1 MGTVSQSLF
10 LLRTQLALKSWN
22 LVLFLPLLLLTLFSI
37 QWNHLLISG
46 WLHARGKGRLTG
58 ITGYKI
64 SQAQP
69 SIIYTD
75 QLSSTTLSF
84 TLSMLKSMDSNL
96 KENQAHWKCANWD
109 SCVSNLYS
117 NMMHNNEKRQKFF
130 IDYDRKAL
138 VCPATYASELYC
150 SFFGSI
156 FFYSSATED
165 ATDWFQNYSMFHL
178 TSDASDISEE
188 STSKNFC
195 QADRNYF
202 FYLPKLLCFLSILVM
217 TIFCF
222 YFLLTTISC
231 IVKLKS
237 CGFLQLMIRKGLS
250 PASYWASVW
259 LWTSAEVLLLSICM
273 TLSFYIQCPG
283 FYSPERVY
291 LIAVQTGSFLYCAA
305 SFMLLLTVLTNNYY
319 AICKGTITY
328 VIAVGVLIISNRL
341 AQESLEFVGLKQLQ
355 MGLLLLPCGNFAE
368 QLQANLVGQVNPK
381 IENKF
386 HATGVLI
393 NVLFSAV
400 NILLT
405 LFLDYVLTTGNALR
419 YSPILRVCTAA
430 PGFDLPDMFK
440 QQPGIEFL
448 ENNDIIVRYAKVSCK
463 PLTNDADH
471 NEAQTGQ
478 FSVDLYDSQITA
490 VIADD
495 ASKVNEFLGVM
506 TGAQPVTSG
515 SLWID
520 GRIAA
525 NSRNR
530 PLSQTRVSVCPAED
544 ALCNN
549 LTVLHTLQMAL
560 VSRGMSWIKCERDIH
575 PTLALL
581 RLVDILPRRV
591 SSLSAG
597 QARNL
602 SIACAL
608 LGNPKLVV
616 LFEPTRHLDPAS
628 RQRLWRLLEEHR
640 IQQRCIV
647 VGVAAHSP
655 DEINEMERRANR
667 LILLSSP
674 SGQNIASAGSSQ
686 YMRLAANFE
695 LIVQARLRDPS
706 RGESALEKLRSQLS
720 SVLNG
725 QIQLTLEKELL
736 SAHFDSRLTGS
747 DDNLTMKVIK
757 AFKSI
762 EQDVEKISLKR
773 LTLTELYNRLRR
785 VNTGKIDSL
794 FLNGRQ
800 NRSSSG
806 IHSKNIEADDL
817 FKNSGD
823 HFDSE
828 LSQRRSIPKN
838 SETTFFGAVRGIC
851 RFSCLLH
858 RRSCCRI
865 FCQCIF
871 VPIFLLGFFAAPLL
885 IEKAWLTKLKVSRN
899 ISNLPVKK
907 FTRGV
912 CIYDNDVPSKY
923 KIDQYRCGMLLT
935 GSVIAGNNYIV
946 IPKQW
951 NTQLYS
957 YLQTPAVLKQIHKH
971 CTAVKQNE
979 LPCPVAYANSWSR
992 TSLNYDRQLVIG
1004 SYGVNSH
1011 PDFSTASAFIASLS
1025 AMKYFMPA
1033 VKTTANF
1040 HILIVNDYRSV
1051 ALPLLGQT
1059 SQLFIVCVLPAY
1071 YINDLLQQR
1080 SVKWPSFLVSVGVS
1094 PARYFIGQLL
1104 MLWLQYAPVY
1114 CLAII
1119 VRMVINPVV
1128 YGSKYQWLVCFL
1140 TVTFGL
1146 MNNLLLVYLLSLI
1159 IPSVLRR
1166 LLPTAYLI
1174 VSILISSFSI
1184 ILPSVFPL
1192 SLSMIVALP
1201 PFATG
1206 MLSYYSTK
1214 VYRYSLEFFN
1224 FINDG
1229 ADSSRFRL
1237 AAYTERHILACL
1249 IVIPLH
1255 FATLTAV
1262 ILLMPLIKKN
1272 LCYKSTGANAKNN
1285 VSIMQNA
1292 TGGYH
1297 NTMNADYSR
1306 NFNSQQGNSVV
1317 EVQQLTKY
1325 FSPSICAVHDVNLDV
1340 KSGKVLTFVGSTGSG
1355 LSTVVSAIAG
1365 RLTPSS
1371 GECRVRSGASGRWVS
1386 GPAVKFKQAVAYS
1399 PHRSPL
1405 FKLATVVEHA
1415 LFYSN
1420 LLGVSFERLA
1430 QLLEDFRLVQCKNKL
1445 VSQLSVGQKRR
1456 LGLVIALMKN
1466 ETILFIAD
1474 DVSTG
1479 VTSPKDMNIM
1489 RSILQNG
1496 TENMTLITT
1505 SHDLNVAAQAPSLV
1519 GLINQGGLMCVD
1531 TMSDI
1536 RESLSLYI
1544 LEIELS
1550 AKGISTHEDT
1560 KVDILRRILA
1570 RFYETN
1576 VLDQTVSW
1584 MKIALPE
1591 QSVEP
1596 AIESINWLLQLKSN
1610 LATVISDLLFYPASD
1625 DQLLEYV
1632 FETHEK
1638 QFRKQPERG
1647 LEASPLVELP
1657 EFYDV

>member
-478 FSVDLYDSQITA
+478 FSVDLYDNQITA

-520 GRIAA
+520 GRVAA

-591 SSLSAG
+591 SSLSTG
-597 QARNL
+597 QARSL

-686 YMRLAANFE
+686 YMYMRLAANFE

-828 LSQRRSIPKN
+828 LSQRRRIPKN

-1004 SYGVNSH
+1004 SYGSIVIR
-1011 PDFSTASAFIASLS
+1011 TSL
-1025 AMKYFMPA
+1025 P
-1033 VKTTANF
+1033 
-1040 HILIVNDYRSV
+1040 HQ
-1051 ALPLLGQT
+1051 P
-1059 SQLFIVCVLPAY
+1059 
-1071 YINDLLQQR
+1071 
-1080 SVKWPSFLVSVGVS
+1080 
-1094 PARYFIGQLL
+1094 
-1104 MLWLQYAPVY
+1104 
-1114 CLAII
+1114 
-1119 VRMVINPVV
+1119 
-1128 YGSKYQWLVCFL
+1128 
-1140 TVTFGL
+1140 
-1146 MNNLLLVYLLSLI
+1146 
-1159 IPSVLRR
+1159 
-1166 LLPTAYLI
+1166 
-1174 VSILISSFSI
+1174 
-1184 ILPSVFPL
+1184 
-1192 SLSMIVALP
+1192 
-1201 PFATG
+1201 
-1206 MLSYYSTK
+1206 
-1214 VYRYSLEFFN
+1214 
-1224 FINDG
+1224 
-1229 ADSSRFRL
+1229 SSRL
-1237 AAYTERHILACL
+1237 Y
-1249 IVIPLH
+1249 
-1255 FATLTAV
+1255 
-1262 ILLMPLIKKN
+1262 
-1272 LCYKSTGANAKNN
+1272 
-1285 VSIMQNA
+1285 
-1292 TGGYH
+1292 
-1297 NTMNADYSR
+1297 
-1306 NFNSQQGNSVV
+1306 
-1317 EVQQLTKY
+1317 QL
-1325 FSPSICAVHDVNLDV
+1325 
-1340 KSGKVLTFVGSTGSG
+1340 
-1355 LSTVVSAIAG
+1355 
-1365 RLTPSS
+1365 
-1371 GECRVRSGASGRWVS
+1371 
-1386 GPAVKFKQAVAYS
+1386 
-1399 PHRSPL
+1399 
-1405 FKLATVVEHA
+1405 
-1415 LFYSN
+1415 
-1420 LLGVSFERLA
+1420 
-1430 QLLEDFRLVQCKNKL
+1430 
-1445 VSQLSVGQKRR
+1445 
-1456 LGLVIALMKN
+1456 
-1466 ETILFIAD
+1466 
-1474 DVSTG
+1474 
-1479 VTSPKDMNIM
+1479 
-1489 RSILQNG
+1489 
-1496 TENMTLITT
+1496 
-1505 SHDLNVAAQAPSLV
+1505 
-1519 GLINQGGLMCVD
+1519 
-1531 TMSDI
+1531 
-1536 RESLSLYI
+1536 
-1544 LEIELS
+1544 
-1550 AKGISTHEDT
+1550 
-1560 KVDILRRILA
+1560 
-1570 RFYETN
+1570 
-1576 VLDQTVSW
+1576 
-1584 MKIALPE
+1584 
-1591 QSVEP
+1591 
-1596 AIESINWLLQLKSN
+1596 
-1610 LATVISDLLFYPASD
+1610 
-1625 DQLLEYV
+1625 
-1632 FETHEK
+1632 
-1638 QFRKQPERG
+1638 
-1647 LEASPLVELP
+1647 
-1657 EFYDV
+1657 